1 MTMNKELSIEE
12 INLLCREI
20 ADTISVERMNEY
32 ADELDMEMLLAN
44 PRFYG
49 PDFDDCDGPW
59 YWEVK

>member
-1 MTMNKELSIEE
+1 MNKELSIEE

>member
-1 MTMNKELSIEE
+1 MNNELSIEE

>member
-1 MTMNKELSIEE
+1 MNKELSIEE
-12 INLLCREI
+12 INLICREI

>member
-1 MTMNKELSIEE
+1 MTMNNKLSIEE
-12 INLLCREI
+12 INLICREI

>member
-1 MTMNKELSIEE
+1 MKNQLSIEE

>member
-1 MTMNKELSIEE
+1 MSNELSIEE

-20 ADTISVERMNEY
+20 ADTISIERMNEY

>member
-1 MTMNKELSIEE
+1 MNIELSIEE
-12 INLLCREI
+12 INLICREI

>member
-1 MTMNKELSIEE
+1 MNKELSIEE

-20 ADTISVERMNEY
+20 ADTISLERMNEY

>member
-1 MTMNKELSIEE
+1 MNKELSIEE

-20 ADTISVERMNEY
+20 ADTISIERMNEY

>member
-1 MTMNKELSIEE
+1 MSNALSIEE

-20 ADTISVERMNEY
+20 ADTISIERMNEY